1 MGGDTRRAEVQS
13 GGEETE
19 VILASYTTST
29 ARAEI
34 QDSTVI
40 YQVEEGMLTVEANGQ
55 SVQVKAGESV
65 EVSSRQIGV
74 PFANPEGLRGQY
86 SLTALAHHQDTPKT
100 GLAYLASQELKQ
112 AEVLG
117 DVLGGVAAQ
126 TQEPEKEEKAQQEV
140 ILATT
145 GATLSGG
152 TNSLPTSLPPLGGS
166 FPVAQEVGGPTGS
179 LVDPVSNSSFNL
191 VFGVEIDIPQPK
203 GGGGLLLFNNS
214 QVTLDAQINNGNQQ
228 IEIDYTP
235 VNSALMLIDGGN
247 PLQAPHQ
254 GQKPTE
260 RVTVTNLVFGAG
272 VIPPDLNNPNPGRN
286 LFLPFQFAP
295 TPPDD
300 GSRAHVLTRFSD
312 PADFTSM
319 INVLETFA
327 ASVQVVPGTGSEN
340 IIFPPVDTNNNVGNG
355 IHGVIRARD
364 VPGGVP
370 IELAGGVVL
379 NNNTD
384 VVATSTEATAKY
396 FLQPNDIDGSIVAVL
411 GRNFDM
417 LIEDLIPEQ
426 MEPTGVLDTITI
438 MGGQLN
444 PVNLKMKD
452 RVLGILDGSTIVPDT
467 SDALN
472 IPRVSLLTI
481 LDSRLEGPTEPPDL
495 IPGDLQPV
503 AGVSEPPIPLGKS
516 RADIPPLIEVLEG
529 GTPNLSFSDP
539 NFEWAVE
546 SHSAMVVRGDLHQGI
561 LEASGPLVSLFQSTM
576 TTTGD
581 FVNVQGN
588 GMGGSAQLVA
598 SLQQSNVLQGAVQ
611 LNNSQLQVGG
621 HLFNFLNGATGQVT
635 GNLTALANDSILS
648 VNGAL
653 VAVGLNSS
661 FTLTGGSLVAF
672 GFGTNTVNITGTSG
686 MCAGCNLSTTVP
698 NLSGVPVLLHPSA
711 TVAVAPGF
719 VPYAGVG
726 QGTIGL
732 TDFSNNVNVSLGAAV
747 LQVDQG
753 GTLVLNP

>member
-1 MGGDTRRAEVQS
+1 
-13 GGEETE
+13 
-19 VILASYTTST
+19 
-29 ARAEI
+29 
-34 QDSTVI
+34 
-40 YQVEEGMLTVEANGQ
+40 
-55 SVQVKAGESV
+55 
-65 EVSSRQIGV
+65 
-74 PFANPEGLRGQY
+74 
-86 SLTALAHHQDTPKT
+86 
-100 GLAYLASQELKQ
+100 
-112 AEVLG
+112 
-117 DVLGGVAAQ
+117 
-126 TQEPEKEEKAQQEV
+126 
-140 ILATT
+140 
-145 GATLSGG
+145 
-152 TNSLPTSLPPLGGS
+152 
-166 FPVAQEVGGPTGS
+166 
-179 LVDPVSNSSFNL
+179 
-191 VFGVEIDIPQPK
+191 
-203 GGGGLLLFNNS
+203 
-214 QVTLDAQINNGNQQ
+214 
-228 IEIDYTP
+228 
-235 VNSALMLIDGGN
+235 
-247 PLQAPHQ
+247 
-254 GQKPTE
+254 
-260 RVTVTNLVFGAG
+260 
-272 VIPPDLNNPNPGRN
+272 
-286 LFLPFQFAP
+286 
-295 TPPDD
+295 
-300 GSRAHVLTRFSD
+300 
-312 PADFTSM
+312 
-319 INVLETFA
+319 
-327 ASVQVVPGTGSEN
+327 
-340 IIFPPVDTNNNVGNG
+340 
-355 IHGVIRARD
+355 
-364 VPGGVP
+364 
-370 IELAGGVVL
+370 
-379 NNNTD
+379 
-384 VVATSTEATAKY
+384 
-396 FLQPNDIDGSIVAVL
+396 
-411 GRNFDM
+411 
-417 LIEDLIPEQ
+417 
-426 MEPTGVLDTITI
+426 
-438 MGGQLN
+438 
-444 PVNLKMKD
+444 
-452 RVLGILDGSTIVPDT
+452 
-467 SDALN
+467 LN

-621 HLFNFLNGATGQVT
+621 HLFNFLNGVTGQVT